1 MSSRARDGFE
11 SAPLTVHADPGR
23 APSQEFTGTPV
34 QYNYA
39 RIEAD
44 GHTFQ
49 HNGPTYGNVVTNHS
63 PFQTFSSHG
72 SLS

>member
-1 MSSRARDGFE
+1 MSTPTRDGLD
-11 SAPLTVHADPGR
+11 SAPLAVHADPER
-23 APSQEFTGTPV
+23 APFKVFTGTPV